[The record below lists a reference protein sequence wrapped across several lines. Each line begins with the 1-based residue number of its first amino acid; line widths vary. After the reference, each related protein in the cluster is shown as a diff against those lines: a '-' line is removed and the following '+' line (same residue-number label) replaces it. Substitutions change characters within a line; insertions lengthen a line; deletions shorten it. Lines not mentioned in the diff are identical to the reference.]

1 MNNFENLTSLQ
12 QGLVNGLINEFTKI
26 NPKPTNGTTRFSF
39 ETINECLKE
48 EDRFKETI
56 TKHNMTMM
64 KVFVTQLKSD
74 IKAFEKE
81 FGKVVNIELGY
92 RHPNSVQDQ
101 HTLDKMLE
109 RTKEQPLGEH
119 GGCET
124 HLFFIKKTKK
134 YTSSDSRYD
143 YFNNKQYHK
152 IYVDFK
158 RELVKVTLESGKE
171 VRAFKI
177 IGLQYNTN
185 EWLHR
190 DKSDFKTFMTLDELV
205 QSHKYTQQKLVEL
218 AQ

>member
-1 MNNFENLTSLQ
+1 MNNFEQLTSLQ
-12 QGLVNGLINEFTKI
+12 QGLVNGLINEFTRI
-26 NPKPTNGTTRFSF
+26 NPKPSNGTTRFSF
-39 ETINECLKE
+39 DTINECLKE

-56 TKHNMTMM
+56 AKHNMTMM

-81 FGKVVNIELGY
+81 FGKVVNVELGFRY
-92 RHPNSVQDQ
+92 PNSEQDH

-119 GGCET
+119 KGWET
-124 HLFFIKKTKK
+124 QLFFVSKTKK
-134 YTSSDSRYD
+134 YTDSDSRFD
-143 YFNNKQYHK
+143 YFNNKKYHK
-152 IYVDFK
+152 VYVDFK
-158 RELVKVTLESGKE
+158 REIVKVILESGKE

-177 IGLQYNTN
+177 IGLEYNTN

-190 DKSDFKTFMTLDELV
+190 DKESCKTFMTLDELV
-205 QSHKYTQQKLVEL
+205 QSHKHTQQKLVEL

>member
-1 MNNFENLTSLQ
+1 MNNFEQLTSLQ
-12 QGLVNGLINEFTKI
+12 QGLVNGLISEFTRI
-26 NPKPTNGTTRFSF
+26 NPKPTNGTSRFSF

-56 TKHNMTMM
+56 AKHNMTMM

-92 RHPNSVQDQ
+92 RYPNSEQD
-101 HTLDKMLE
+101 HNTLESMVE
-109 RTKEQPLGEH
+109 RTKSQPLENNYSY
-119 GGCET
+119 ET
-124 HLFFIKKTKK
+124 QLFFVSKTKK
-134 YTSSDSRYD
+134 YSSGDSRFD

-158 RELVKVTLESGKE
+158 RELVKVILESGKE

-177 IGLQYNTN
+177 IGLEYNTN

-190 DKSDFKTFMTLDELV
+190 DKETCKRFMTLDELV
-205 QSHKYTQQKLVEL
+205 QSHKTTQQKLVEM

>member
-1 MNNFENLTSLQ
+1 MNNFEQLTSLQ
-12 QGLVNGLINEFTKI
+12 QGLVNGLISEFTRI
-26 NPKPTNGTTRFSF
+26 NPKPTNGTSRFSF

-56 TKHNMTMM
+56 AKHNMTMM

-92 RHPNSVQDQ
+92 RYPNSEQD
-101 HTLDKMLE
+101 HNTLESMVE
-109 RTKEQPLGEH
+109 RTKSQPLENNYSY
-119 GGCET
+119 ET
-124 HLFFIKKTKK
+124 QLFFVSKTKK
-134 YTSSDSRYD
+134 YSSGDSRFD

-158 RELVKVTLESGKE
+158 RELVKVILESGKE

-177 IGLQYNTN
+177 IGLEYNTN

-190 DKSDFKTFMTLDELV
+190 DKETCKKFMTLDELV
-205 QSHKYTQQKLVEL
+205 QSHKPTQQKLVEM

>member
-1 MNNFENLTSLQ
+1 MNNFEQLTSLQ
-12 QGLVNGLINEFTKI
+12 QGLVNGLISEFTRI
-26 NPKPTNGTTRFSF
+26 NPKPTNGTSRFSF

-56 TKHNMTMM
+56 AKHNMTMM

-92 RHPNSVQDQ
+92 RYPNSEQD
-101 HTLDKMLE
+101 HNTLESMVE
-109 RTKEQPLGEH
+109 RTKSQPLENNYSY
-119 GGCET
+119 ET
-124 HLFFIKKTKK
+124 QLFFVSKTKK
-134 YTSSDSRYD
+134 YSSGDSRFD

-158 RELVKVTLESGKE
+158 RELVKVILESGKE

-177 IGLQYNTN
+177 IGLEYNTN

-190 DKSDFKTFMTLDELV
+190 DKESCKKFMTLDELV
-205 QSHKYTQQKLVEL
+205 QSHKPTQQKLVEM

>member
-1 MNNFENLTSLQ
+1 MEKFEQLTKLQ
-12 QGLVNGLINEFTKI
+12 QGLINGLIGEFTKI
-26 NPKPTNGTTRFSF
+26 NPKPSNGNTRFSF

-56 TKHNMTMM
+56 AKHNMTMM

-81 FGKVVNIELGY
+81 FGKVVNVELGY
-92 RHPNSVQDQ
+92 RYPNSEQYH

-109 RTKEQPLGEH
+109 QTKNRPLENNYSS
-119 GGCET
+119 ET
-124 HLFFIKKTKK
+124 RLFFVSKIKK
-134 YTSSDSRYD
+134 YSSGDSRFD
-143 YFNNKQYHK
+143 YFNNKQYHT

-158 RELVKVTLESGKE
+158 REIVQIKLESGK
-171 VRAFKI
+171 VVSANKI
-177 IGLQYNTN
+177 IGLEYNTN

-190 DKSDFKTFMTLDELV
+190 DKESCQRFMTLDELV
-205 QSHKYTQQKLVEL
+205 QSHKPTQQKLVEL

>member
-1 MNNFENLTSLQ
+1 MEKFEQLTKLQ
-12 QGLVNGLINEFTKI
+12 QGLINGLIGEFTKI
-26 NPKPTNGTTRFSF
+26 NPKPSNGNTRFSF
-39 ETINECLKE
+39 DTINECLKE

-56 TKHNMTMM
+56 AKHNMTMM

-81 FGKVVNIELGY
+81 FGKVVNVELGY
-92 RHPNSVQDQ
+92 RYPNSEQYH

-109 RTKEQPLGEH
+109 QTKNKPLENNYGY
-119 GGCET
+119 ET
-124 HLFFIKKTKK
+124 RLFIVSKTKK
-134 YTSSDSRYD
+134 YSSGDSRFD
-143 YFNNKQYHK
+143 YFNNKKYHT

-177 IGLQYNTN
+177 IGLEYNTN

-190 DKSDFKTFMTLDELV
+190 DKESCQRFMTLDELV
-205 QSHKYTQQKLVEL
+205 QSHKPTQQQIVDM

>member
-1 MNNFENLTSLQ
+1 MEKFEQLTKLQ
-12 QGLVNGLINEFTKI
+12 QGLINGLIGEFTKI
-26 NPKPTNGTTRFSF
+26 NPKPSNGNTRFSF

-56 TKHNMTMM
+56 AKHNMTMM

-81 FGKVVNIELGY
+81 FGKVVNVELGY
-92 RHPNSVQDQ
+92 RYPNSEQYH

-109 RTKEQPLGEH
+109 QTKNRPLENNYSS
-119 GGCET
+119 ET
-124 HLFFIKKTKK
+124 RLFFVSKIKK
-134 YTSSDSRYD
+134 YSSGDSRFD
-143 YFNNKQYHK
+143 YFNNKQYHT

-158 RELVKVTLESGKE
+158 REIVKVTLESGK
-171 VRAFKI
+171 VVSAHKI
-177 IGLQYNTN
+177 IGLEYNTN

-190 DKSDFKTFMTLDELV
+190 DKESCQRFMTLDELV
-205 QSHKYTQQKLVEL
+205 QSHKPTQQKLVEL